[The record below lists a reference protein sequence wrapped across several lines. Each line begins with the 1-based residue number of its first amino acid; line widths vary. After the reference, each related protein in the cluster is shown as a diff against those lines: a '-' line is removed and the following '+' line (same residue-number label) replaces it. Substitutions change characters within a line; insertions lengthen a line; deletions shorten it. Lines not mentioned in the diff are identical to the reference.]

1 MTPLHQLI
9 EQINTISQN
18 IVTELDKQ
26 EPSVELIKYEMTRR
40 ADFVEE
46 LDSLTDAHPPHS
58 LNYEQRM
65 GVKSLMERF
74 TELNRIIQRN
84 LKKLMAKQRDHLE
97 KTMSHRKAIKGYK
110 ISKTPDIS
118 YF

>member
-9 EQINTISQN
+9 EQINTISRK
-18 IVTELDKQ
+18 IMAELEKQ
-26 EPSVELIKYEMTRR
+26 DPSVELINYEMNRR
-40 ADFVEE
+40 AEFVKE
-46 LDSLTDAHPPHS
+46 LDVQTKVHPPQS
-58 LNYEQRM
+58 LNDEERS
-65 GVKSLMERF
+65 GIKSLMDIF
-74 TELNRIIQRN
+74 TELNRIIQRD
-84 LKKLMAKQRDHLE
+84 LKKLMAKQKDHLE